1 MTIAQAIVRDE
12 RSLYPVCTTLHGQYG
27 HDGDVSMSTPCII
40 GAHGEQEHLATT
52 VKAIQDTVAIA
63 S

>member
-1 MTIAQAIVRDE
+1 
-12 RSLYPVCTTLHGQYG
+12 YPVCTTLHGQYG

-40 GAHGEQEHLATT
+40 GAHGVEQIIEVPLSEWEQGHLATT

>member
-1 MTIAQAIVRDE
+1 
-12 RSLYPVCTTLHGQYG
+12 
-27 HDGDVSMSTPCII
+27 MSTPCII
-40 GAHGEQEHLATT
+40 GAHGVEQIIEVPLSEWEQEHLATT